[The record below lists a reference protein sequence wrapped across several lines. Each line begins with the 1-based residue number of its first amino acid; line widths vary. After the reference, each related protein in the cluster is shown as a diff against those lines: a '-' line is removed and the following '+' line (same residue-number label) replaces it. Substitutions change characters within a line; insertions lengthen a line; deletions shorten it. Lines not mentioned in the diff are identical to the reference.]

1 MIEKSKIAKLL
12 MLSEKEKMNTQPG
25 KKFSK
30 VEIPNPSNWWKLGL
44 MEVVEHKDN

>member
-25 KKFSK
+25 KKFINI
-30 VEIPNPSNWWKLGL
+30 EIPNTSNWWMFGL